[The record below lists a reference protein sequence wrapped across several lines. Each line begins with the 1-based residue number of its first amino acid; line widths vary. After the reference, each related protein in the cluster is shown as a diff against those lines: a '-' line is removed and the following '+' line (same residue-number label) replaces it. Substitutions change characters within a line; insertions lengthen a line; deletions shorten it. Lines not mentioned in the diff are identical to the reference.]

1 MIGISFLAG
10 MLLNKLGSGG
20 GKKQAPPI
28 GSGGGVSFAPQMSTG
43 ADVGGGI
50 LGIDDVMKKRGRKM
64 QNEMLVNFL
73 SELLASR
80 GGGPNA

>member
-1 MIGISFLAG
+1 MSFFAG
-10 MLLNKLGSGG
+10 LLLNKLSSGG
-20 GKKQAPPI
+20 GKKQPPPI
-28 GSGGGVSFAPQMSTG
+28 GSGGGVSFAPQSFTG
-43 ADVGGGI
+43 ADVGGGV

-80 GGGPNA
+80 GGGLNG